1 MTAPATYQALQ
12 RLARP
17 LRTRSNAGWVSLAL
31 GTVAVLLAGWAWA
44 VRLGWLSAPYWVLL
58 AWSMA
63 LLGLFA
69 IAYFAWTGQAR
80 LTNPRLAG
88 ALEELGA
95 WRRGTLTSLLD
106 TAAAG
111 TSGDLLGLADRVQA
125 EEVAQRGGTAI
136 EPIARAVRVLMIAGL
151 VCLVLGAAA
160 FTSAGPVNGV
170 AAALWH
176 PRKAWDAT
184 VAPVRIHPS
193 QPVVDRGQP
202 VELKLEALGRRAA
215 ILWTRAPGEAWKSQG
230 VRLDSL
236 GRAIVSTPPLQSDL
250 FARLTSGGRS
260 SDTVMVRVR
269 LPVFL
274 GSLSVTARY
283 PAYLGLENEPVP
295 TSGDTL
301 ILPAGTR
308 LETRGEA
315 TARLASAAWEFIGRA
330 ESLEVTATRFAG
342 TFAPK
347 RSGEYRLALRT
358 ASGAPL
364 VGDSVRLPIRLVPD
378 SAPSV
383 EIPVPGGDTLA
394 PLSLL
399 VPLIIDA
406 RDDHSITAVTVES
419 RRITR
424 FGVVDSARRDT
435 VSVPPDRPDRA
446 ILSFTLNLNRRGLL
460 PGDTVRYFARA
471 RDNTPRGQIGRSR
484 EFVLR
489 LPTMTEVRA
498 AQRQATD
505 AIAGQLDS
513 VTSASRRIERET
525 DDLARERSR
534 STGNPDAKDADALSY
549 EEAQRAEGV
558 AKSQEEL
565 IRQAESLEKSLDALR
580 RSAEA
585 AGVNDS
591 AWQQQLSEIREQIER
606 ALSPELREK
615 LSSLQQALKDLDA
628 DRTKAALEQLV
639 EAQKQ
644 LREALERSRE
654 LFRRAALEGD
664 LTNLGNESRD
674 LAREQREWNQQ
685 VGSADSA
692 RSALGER
699 QLAARADSLK
709 TALDRIS
716 KEAPAQGKP
725 ADLQD
730 LAQQAGKAS
739 AQMRQAASS
748 AQRGQR
754 PKAKQQG
761 EEASRSLEPLSD
773 ELQARRQQMQQEWRK
788 EVVQAIDEA
797 LTETSRLAERQLRVQ
812 EQLRDGGTPDGST
825 RAEQAAIEEGV
836 QKVLE
841 QVRQAGGKNALVP
854 PQIGSALG
862 AAQMR
867 MQQTR
872 EAISSASSNSREA
885 ADQAGEAVD
894 GLNSAAHQLL
904 RARGDVSG
912 SQSGSGLA
920 EALERLA
927 QLAQQQGGI
936 GQQGAGL
943 LPMAGSAAVQERLQK
958 LAAQQRAMAQELQK
972 MRGQGDIPGAG
983 EMADEAS
990 DLSRRLEAGRLE
1002 RQTVER
1008 QQRLFRRM
1016 LDAGRTLQG
1025 HEEDE
1030 KRERQSTT
1038 ATADSV
1044 HLPPALRARLE
1055 DENRRLRVPTWEEL
1069 QRLSPEERRL
1079 VVDYFRRL
1087 SQPSS
1092 R

>member
-1 MTAPATYQALQ
+1 VTQPATLNALQ

-17 LRTRSNAGWVSLAL
+17 LRTISGAGWAAL
-31 GTVAVLLAGWAWA
+31 GLGIVAVLLGGWAWT

-58 AWSMA
+58 AWMMA
-63 LLGLFA
+63 LLALSAVGRL
-69 IAYFAWTGQAR
+69 AWSAQAR
-80 LTNPRLAG
+80 LSTRRLAG
-88 ALEELGA
+88 SLEELGA

-106 TAAAG
+106 TAATG
-111 TSGDLLGLADRVQA
+111 TSRELLDLADRAQA
-125 EEVAQRGGTAI
+125 EDVGRRGVTAV
-136 EPIARAVRVLMIAGL
+136 EPIARPVRTISLAGL
-151 VCLVLGAAA
+151 ACLVAGAAA
-160 FTSAGPVNGV
+160 FTSAGPIKGP

-176 PRKAWDAT
+176 PRRAWEAT
-184 VAPVRIHPS
+184 VAPVTIHAAEDL
-193 QPVVDRGQP
+193 VDRGSP
-202 VELKLEALGRRAA
+202 VELQLEAMGRKVAV
-215 ILWTRAPGEAWKSQG
+215 LWLRAPGEAWKAQG

-236 GRAIVSTPPLQSDL
+236 GRAAVTTPPLQSDL

-269 LPVFL
+269 LPAFL
-274 GSLSVTARY
+274 GSLNVIARY
-283 PAYLGLENEPVP
+283 PSYLGLENEPVP

-315 TARLASAAWEFIGRA
+315 TAPLASAAWKHSGQS
-330 ESLEVTATRFAG
+330 ESLEVTATRFLG
-342 TFAPK
+342 TFVP
-347 RSGEYRLALRT
+347 RHSGEYRLALMT
-358 ASGAPL
+358 DGGAPL
-364 VGDSVRLPIRLVPD
+364 AGDSVRLPIRLVPD

-383 EIPVPGGDTLA
+383 EIPVPGADTLA
-394 PLSLL
+394 PLSLM

-406 RDDHSITAVTVES
+406 RDDHSITAVTLRS
-419 RRITR
+419 RRISR
-424 FGVVDSARRDT
+424 FGAVDSARNDT
-435 VSVPPDRPDRA
+435 IAVPDERPDRA
-446 ILSFTLNLNRRGLL
+446 ILTYTLNLNQRGLL
-460 PGDTVRYFARA
+460 PGDTVRYFALA
-471 RDNTPRGQIGRSR
+471 RDNTPRGQTGRSR

-489 LPTMTEVRA
+489 LPTMSEVRA
-498 AQRQATD
+498 AQREATESV
-505 AIAGQLDS
+505 AAQLDS
-513 VTSASRRIERET
+513 VTKTSRRVERQT

-534 STGNPDAKDADALSY
+534 PSSGPGEKDPASLSY

-565 IRQAESLEKSLDALR
+565 IRQAESLEKSLEALR
-580 RSAEA
+580 QSAEA

-591 AWQQQLSEIREQIER
+591 AWQRQLSEIRDQLER

-615 LSSLQQALKDLDA
+615 LASLQQALKSLDA
-628 DRTKAALEQLV
+628 DRTKDALEQLV

-664 LTNLGNESRD
+664 LANLSEESRD

-685 VGSADSA
+685 VASADSA
-692 RSALGER
+692 RSAVAER
-699 QLAARADSLK
+699 QLAARTDSLA

-716 KEAPAQGKP
+716 KADPTAGKQAQ
-725 ADLQD
+725 LRD
-730 LAQQAGKAS
+730 LAQQAAKA
-739 AQMRQAASS
+739 AGEMRQAAAS
-748 AQRGQR
+748 AQRGDR
-754 PKAKQQG
+754 PRAKQQG
-761 EEASRSLEPLSD
+761 EEASRSLAPLAD
-773 ELQARRQQMQQEWRK
+773 QLQSRRQEMQKEWRR
-788 EVVQAIDEA
+788 EVVQAIDQA
-797 LTETSRLAERQLRVQ
+797 LSETSRLAERQLLVQ
-812 EQLRDGGTPDGST
+812 EQLRDGGTPDASA

-836 QKVLE
+836 QRVLD

-854 PQIGSALG
+854 PQIGAALA
-862 AAQMR
+862 AAQLR

-872 EAISSASSNSREA
+872 EALSSAASNSREA

-894 GLNSAAHQLL
+894 GLNSAAHLLL

-920 EALERLA
+920 ETLERLA
-927 QLAQQQGGI
+927 QLAKQQGGL

-943 LPMAGSAAVQERLQK
+943 LPMAGSGAIREQLQR
-958 LAAQQRAMAQELQK
+958 LAAKQRALGQELEK
-972 MRGQGDIPGAG
+972 LRGDGSLPGAG
-983 EMADEAS
+983 DMADEAAE
-990 DLSRRLEAGRLE
+990 LSRRLEAGRLE

-1025 HEEDE
+1025 REEDE
-1030 KRERQSTT
+1030 KKERQSTT
-1038 ATADSV
+1038 ATGDSIR
-1044 HLPPALRARLE
+1044 LPAALRARLE
-1055 DENRRLRVPTWEEL
+1055 DEHRRLRVPTWEEL
-1069 QRLSPEERRL
+1069 QRLSPEQRRL